1 MASKER
7 WIASAIKHKGSFTA
21 AAKRAVQTVSG
32 YATKVLKAG
41 STASTKTKRRANL
54 AQTLGAMSAA
64 RKRAT

>member
-1 MASKER
+1 MAN
-7 WIASAIKHKGSFTA
+7 WIAKAIKKPGSFTA
-21 AAKRAVQTVSG
+21 AARRAGQTVSG

-54 AQTLGAMSAA
+54 ARTLGTMSAA